1 MIIKWKPL
9 IANLA
14 ISLGV
19 GLLSALLTM
28 NSMKAVYADLNKPPL
43 SPPSWVFG
51 VVWTILFLLMG
62 ISAYLVY
69 TSDANAD
76 RKRNALVV
84 YGVQL
89 VFNLL
94 WSIFFFDWQWYWFS
108 FAWLIVLWFL
118 ILTMIVMFSNISRK
132 AALLQIPYL
141 LWVTFAGYLTA
152 GVAMLN

>member
-9 IANLA
+9 AANLLL
-14 ISLGV
+14 SLGV
-19 GLLSALLTM
+19 GALSALLTM
-28 NSMKAVYADLNKPPL
+28 NSTREVYAGLVKPPL
-43 SPPSWVFG
+43 SPPAWVFG

-69 TSDANAD
+69 TSDANQE
-76 RKRNALVV
+76 RKRNALIV
-84 YGVQL
+84 YGAQL
-89 VFNLL
+89 FFNLMWPVL
-94 WSIFFFDWQWYWFS
+94 FFNMQWYWFS

-141 LWVTFAGYLTA
+141 VWVAFAGYLTA

>member
-9 IANLA
+9 IVSLL
-14 ISLGV
+14 ISFGV
-19 GLLSALLTM
+19 GAVSALLTM
-28 NSMKAVYADLNKPPL
+28 NSMREVYTSLNRPPL

-51 VVWTILFLLMG
+51 VVWTILFLLMAV
-62 ISAYLVY
+62 SAYMVY
-69 TSDANAD
+69 TSDANGD
-76 RKRNALVV
+76 RKRNALFV

-89 VFNLL
+89 IFNLL
-94 WSIFFFDWQWYWFS
+94 WSIFFFNRQWYWFS

-118 ILTMIVMFSNISRK
+118 ILTMIIMFSNISRK

-152 GVAMLN
+152 GVAILN

>member
-14 ISLGV
+14 ISMGV
-19 GLLSALLTM
+19 GLLSVVLTM
-28 NSMKAVYADLNKPPL
+28 NSMKEVYAELNKPPL
-43 SPPSWVFG
+43 SPPAWVFG

-89 VFNLL
+89 IFNLL
-94 WSIFFFDWQWYWFS
+94 WSVFFFDRQWYWFS

>member
-28 NSMKAVYADLNKPPL
+28 NSMKSVYADLNKPPL

-94 WSIFFFDWQWYWFS
+94 WSIFFFDRQWYWFS

>member
-9 IANLA
+9 VVNLL

-19 GLLSALLTM
+19 GAASALFTM
-28 NSMKAVYADLNKPPL
+28 NNMKAVYADLNLPPL
-43 SPPSWVFG
+43 SPPAWVFG
-51 VVWTILFLLMG
+51 IVWTILFFLMG
-62 ISAYLVY
+62 ISAYMVY
-69 TSDANAD
+69 TSDANSD
-76 RKRNALVV
+76 RKRNALII

-89 VFNLL
+89 IFNLL
-94 WSIFFFDWQWYWFS
+94 WSIFFFNKQWYWFS

-152 GVAMLN
+152 GVAILK

>member
-28 NSMKAVYADLNKPPL
+28 NSMKAVYANLNKPPL

-94 WSIFFFDWQWYWFS
+94 WSIFFFDRQWYWFS

>member
-51 VVWTILFLLMG
+51 VVWTILFVLMG
-62 ISAYLVY
+62 ISAYLVSVSY
-69 TSDANAD
+69 TH
-76 RKRNALVV
+76 
-84 YGVQL
+84 
-89 VFNLL
+89 
-94 WSIFFFDWQWYWFS
+94 
-108 FAWLIVLWFL
+108 
-118 ILTMIVMFSNISRK
+118 LT
-132 AALLQIPYL
+132 LP
-141 LWVTFAGYLTA
+141 TT
-152 GVAMLN
+152 

>member
-9 IANLA
+9 VVNLL

-19 GLLSALLTM
+19 GAASALFTM
-28 NSMKAVYADLNKPPL
+28 NNMKAVYADLNLPPL
-43 SPPSWVFG
+43 S
-51 VVWTILFLLMG
+51 
-62 ISAYLVY
+62 AYMVY
-69 TSDANAD
+69 TSDANSD
-76 RKRNALVV
+76 RKRNALII

-89 VFNLL
+89 IFNLL
-94 WSIFFFDWQWYWFS
+94 WSIFFFNKQWYWFS

-152 GVAMLN
+152 GVAILN

>member
-9 IANLA
+9 VVNLL

-19 GLLSALLTM
+19 GAASALFTM
-28 NSMKAVYADLNKPPL
+28 NNMKAVYADLNL
-43 SPPSWVFG
+43 
-51 VVWTILFLLMG
+51 LF
-62 ISAYLVY
+62 
-69 TSDANAD
+69 N
-76 RKRNALVV
+76 K
-84 YGVQL
+84 
-89 VFNLL
+89 
-94 WSIFFFDWQWYWFS
+94 QWYWFS

-152 GVAMLN
+152 GVAILN